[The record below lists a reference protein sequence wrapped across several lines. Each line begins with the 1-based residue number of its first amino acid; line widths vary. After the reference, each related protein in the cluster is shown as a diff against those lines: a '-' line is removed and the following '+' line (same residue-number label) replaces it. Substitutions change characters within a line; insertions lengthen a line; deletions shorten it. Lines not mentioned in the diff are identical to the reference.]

1 MIEREYKKL
10 KKLVDKAVELAYSLS
25 VPDRH
30 IKYGLFKDK
39 LYSAQKILEN
49 YSCWFIQGGK

>member
-1 MIEREYKKL
+1 MTAREYKKL
-10 KKLVDKAVELAYSLS
+10 EKLMDKVVKLAYSLS
-25 VPDRH
+25 VLDKY